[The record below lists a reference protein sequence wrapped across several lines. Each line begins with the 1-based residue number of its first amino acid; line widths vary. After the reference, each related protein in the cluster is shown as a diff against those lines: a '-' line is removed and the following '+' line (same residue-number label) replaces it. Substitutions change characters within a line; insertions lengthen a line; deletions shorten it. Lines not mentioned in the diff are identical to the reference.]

1 MNNVIISCAK
11 CGHDTKLIPLES
23 VAKQV
28 GRHPESVRRYWRDG
42 EHQIMNEK
50 DSTVFI
56 ERNHYM
62 TEKQLKAFNDKI
74 NPKTEKKES

>member
-1 MNNVIISCAK
+1 MKNVIISCAK
-11 CGHDTKLIPLES
+11 CGHDTKLIPLLS

-28 GRHPESVRRYWRDG
+28 DRHPESVRRYWRAG
-42 EHQIMNEK
+42 NHQIMNEK

-62 TEKQLKAFNDKI
+62 TEPQVEEFKNKLNK
-74 NPKTEKKES
+74 KKES